1 MIHGTRPSTQAL
13 WIPRGLRGFPGSPAL
28 PGRELR
34 RRLAVAP
41 GRPEGRGLVA
51 AEDGHVHAIGR
62 GPELGSI
69 ARFLDAVPTGPF
81 ALVIRGEAGIGK
93 TVLWNEAVA
102 AARDRSFTV
111 MSCHLAQAESK
122 LPYVGLG
129 DLFTHVPDQV
139 LAELPVP
146 QRRALEVAL
155 LRTEG
160 EGHALQQRAVS
171 AAVVNS
177 LLILARSAPTLLAV
191 DDVQWL
197 DSPSRRVLRFAIR
210 RIAPASIGILAA
222 IRSGGTD
229 EDPLDLG
236 RVLPAAGLSWL
247 TVGPLSSQA
256 LERLLRLRLHAAF
269 PGPVLRRLEQT
280 SGGNPFFALELGR
293 LLLDPEVSAV
303 AGQPLP
309 APSSLT
315 DLLRARLER
324 LPRASREALLLVSAL
339 SRPTADLV
347 RAASAAP
354 EAAAEAIERAAAAGL
369 IKLRDGSVRFTHPL
383 LASVVYSQASEAEL
397 RRLHQRLAGLVV
409 DPEERARHLGLS
421 AEGPDEAVAAAI
433 DGAATRAA
441 GRGAPDAAAALLE
454 QATRLTPP
462 AAIGDVRRRK
472 LDTADQHVAAGD
484 TARARVLLEQVLAT
498 SDAGIITRARVLHR
512 LSRVRGMEG
521 GLSEGPPLLRQALAE
536 AGGDLPL
543 RVAIERDLVFALIQ
557 VGAPAEALPHARAGL
572 QAAEASGQPILLAE
586 ALDYLCMVELL
597 AGNGVSAKL
606 LDRAISVDQQVG
618 PAPLLEHP
626 GMATGRFP
634 LALTLKWTDRFDAAR
649 DLLRSLYTVHGEH
662 GDEGA
667 LPPVLF
673 HLGELEY
680 WAGNWQ
686 TATRLAGECH
696 ELASRTGQA
705 VADRRA
711 LVLEAMVEACRGNAA
726 VARSKGQASL
736 VLSENAADSLSVIR
750 SLKSLGLLELSLGK
764 PAEAAGYLERG
775 LALEAEAGYDPGVL
789 RLVPDAVEAL
799 LAAGRPQA
807 ARPLVEALEANGRRL
822 GRPWALA
829 TGARAR
835 GLLEAA
841 SGDLAQA
848 QTALEGALRDHKG
861 LPQPFELARTL
872 LAMGIIQ
879 RRAKRKREARQS
891 LGQALAIFQ
900 ELGAALW
907 AGRTRAELG
916 RIGGRAP
923 SPAHLTPT
931 EERVAELVAEGQ
943 TNREVAGSLF
953 LSVKTVEANLTHI
966 YRKVGVTSRR
976 QLARWLRA
984 EMDRRQHEPSS
995 KE

>member
-1 MIHGTRPSTQAL
+1 
-13 WIPRGLRGFPGSPAL
+13 
-28 PGRELR
+28 
-34 RRLAVAP
+34 
-41 GRPEGRGLVA
+41 LVA
-51 AEDGHVHAIGR
+51 AGDGHVDAIGR
-62 GPELGSI
+62 VPELGSI
-69 ARFLDAVPTGPF
+69 AGFLDAVPAGPS
-81 ALVIRGEAGIGK
+81 ALVIQGEAGIGK

-102 AARDRSFTV
+102 AARDRGYTV
-111 MSCHLAQAESK
+111 LSCHPAQAESR
-122 LPYVGLG
+122 LPYLGLG

-139 LAELPVP
+139 LAGLPVP

-155 LRTEG
+155 LRVEG
-160 EGHALQQRAVS
+160 EGPPLQQRAVS

-177 LLILARSAPTLLAV
+177 LLILARSAPTLVAV

-210 RIAPASIGILAA
+210 RIAPASVGILAA
-222 IRSGGTD
+222 IRSGGR
-229 EDPLDLG
+229 EGDPLDLG
-236 RVLPAAGLSWL
+236 RALPADSVSWL
-247 TVGPLSSQA
+247 TVGPLSLQA
-256 LERLLRLRLHAAF
+256 VERLLRSRLHAAF
-269 PGPVLRRLEQT
+269 PGPALRRLEQT
-280 SGGNPFFALELGR
+280 SGGNPFYALELGR
-293 LLLDPEVSAV
+293 VLLDPGASAV

-315 DLLRARLER
+315 DLLRARLGR
-324 LPRASREALLLVSAL
+324 LPRASREALLIVSAL
-339 SRPTADLV
+339 SRPTADQV
-347 RAASAAP
+347 RAASATP
-354 EAAAEAIERAAAAGL
+354 EPAIVAMERAVAAGL
-369 IKLRDGSVRFTHPL
+369 IELRDGSVRFTHPL
-383 LASVVYSQASEAEL
+383 LASVVYSQASGAEL

-409 DPEERARHLGLS
+409 DPEERARHLGLG
-421 AEGPDEAVAAAI
+421 AEGPDETVAAAI
-433 DGAATRAA
+433 DAAAIRAA
-441 GRGAPDAAAALLE
+441 RRGAPDAAAALLE

-462 AAIGDVRRRK
+462 AATGDVRRRK
-472 LDTADQHVAAGD
+472 LDAADQHVAAGD
-484 TARARVLLEQVLAT
+484 TARARILLEQVLAT
-498 SDAGIITRARVLHR
+498 SDAGTTRARVLHR
-512 LSRVRGMEG
+512 LSWVRGAEG

-536 AGGDLPL
+536 VGEDLPL

-557 VGAPAEALPHARAGL
+557 VGSPSEALPHARAGL
-572 QAAEASGQPILLAE
+572 LAAEASGQPILLAE
-586 ALDYLCMVELL
+586 ALDYLCMAELL
-597 AGNGVSAKL
+597 VGNKISTKL

-626 GMATGRFP
+626 GVATGRFP

-662 GDEGA
+662 GDEGS

-673 HLGELEY
+673 HLGELEL

-686 TATRLAGECH
+686 TATWLAGECH

-711 LVLEAMVEACRGNAA
+711 LLLEAMVEACRGNVAA
-726 VARSKGQASL
+726 ARSKGQASL

-764 PAEAAGYLERG
+764 PGEAAGYLERG
-775 LALEAEAGYDPGVL
+775 LELEAEAGYDPGVL

-807 ARPLVEALEANGRRL
+807 ARPLVEALEAQGRRL

-841 SGDLAQA
+841 SGDLAGA
-848 QTALEGALRDHKG
+848 QTALEGALREHKG

-872 LAMGIIQ
+872 LAMGIVR
-879 RRAKRKREARQS
+879 RRAKRKREARDS
-891 LGQALAIFQ
+891 LGQALAVFQ
-900 ELGAALW
+900 ELGAARW

-931 EERVAELVAEGQ
+931 EERIAELVAEGQ
-943 TNREVAGSLF
+943 TNREIAGSLF

-984 EMDRRQHEPSS
+984 EVDRRQHEPSS
-995 KE
+995 KDRESP

>member
-1 MIHGTRPSTQAL
+1 
-13 WIPRGLRGFPGSPAL
+13 
-28 PGRELR
+28 
-34 RRLAVAP
+34 
-41 GRPEGRGLVA
+41 
-51 AEDGHVHAIGR
+51 
-62 GPELGSI
+62 
-69 ARFLDAVPTGPF
+69 
-81 ALVIRGEAGIGK
+81 
-93 TVLWNEAVA
+93 
-102 AARDRSFTV
+102 
-111 MSCHLAQAESK
+111 
-122 LPYVGLG
+122 
-129 DLFTHVPDQV
+129 
-139 LAELPVP
+139 
-146 QRRALEVAL
+146 
-155 LRTEG
+155 
-160 EGHALQQRAVS
+160 
-171 AAVVNS
+171 
-177 LLILARSAPTLLAV
+177 
-191 DDVQWL
+191 
-197 DSPSRRVLRFAIR
+197 
-210 RIAPASIGILAA
+210 
-222 IRSGGTD
+222 
-229 EDPLDLG
+229 
-236 RVLPAAGLSWL
+236 
-247 TVGPLSSQA
+247 
-256 LERLLRLRLHAAF
+256 
-269 PGPVLRRLEQT
+269 
-280 SGGNPFFALELGR
+280 
-293 LLLDPEVSAV
+293 
-303 AGQPLP
+303 
-309 APSSLT
+309 
-315 DLLRARLER
+315 
-324 LPRASREALLLVSAL
+324 
-339 SRPTADLV
+339 V
-347 RAASAAP
+347 RAASATP
-354 EAAAEAIERAAAAGL
+354 EAAAEALERAAAAGL
-369 IKLRDGSVRFTHPL
+369 IRLRDGSVRFSHPL
-383 LASVVYSQASEAEL
+383 LASVVYSRASGEEL
-397 RRLHQRLAGLVV
+397 GRLHQRLAGLAI
-409 DPEERARHLGLS
+409 DPEECARHLGLA

-433 DGAATRAA
+433 DAAATRAA

-472 LDTADQHVAAGD
+472 LDAADQHVAAGD

-498 SDAGIITRARVLHR
+498 SDAGTSRARMLHR

-536 AGGDLPL
+536 VGDDLAL
-543 RVAIERDLVFALIQ
+543 RVAIERDMVFALIQ
-557 VGAPAEALPHARAGL
+557 VGAPSEALPHARAGL

-586 ALDYLCMVELL
+586 ALDYLCMEELL
-597 AGNGVSAKL
+597 VGNRISAKL

-649 DLLRSLYTVHGEH
+649 DLLRSLYTVHSEH
-662 GDEGA
+662 GDEGS

-673 HLGELEY
+673 HLGELEL
-680 WAGNWQ
+680 WAGNWE
-686 TATRLAGECH
+686 TATRLADECH

-711 LVLEAMVEACRGNAA
+711 LLLEAMVEACRGNVA
-726 VARSKGQASL
+726 VARSKAQASL
-736 VLSENAADSLSVIR
+736 VLSEHADDSLSVIR

-764 PAEAAGYLERG
+764 PEEAAGYLERG

-789 RLVPDAVEAL
+789 RLVPDAAEAL

-841 SGDLAQA
+841 SGDLARA

-872 LAMGIIQ
+872 LAMGIIR

-907 AGRTRAELG
+907 ADRTRAELG

-923 SPAHLTPT
+923 SPAGLTPT
-931 EERVAELVAEGQ
+931 EERVAELVAEGL

-995 KE
+995 KDRESP

>member
-1 MIHGTRPSTQAL
+1 
-13 WIPRGLRGFPGSPAL
+13 
-28 PGRELR
+28 
-34 RRLAVAP
+34 
-41 GRPEGRGLVA
+41 LVA
-51 AEDGHVHAIGR
+51 AGDGHVGAIGR
-62 GPELGSI
+62 GSELGSI
-69 ARFLDAVPTGPF
+69 AGFLDAVAAGPS
-81 ALVIRGEAGIGK
+81 ALLIQGEAGIGK

-102 AARDRSFTV
+102 AARDRGYTV
-111 MSCHLAQAESK
+111 MSCHPAQAESK
-122 LPYVGLG
+122 LPYLGLG

-160 EGHALQQRAVS
+160 EGHPLQQRAAS

-177 LLILARSAPTLLAV
+177 LLILARSAPILVAV

-197 DSPSRRVLRFAIR
+197 DSPSRRVLRFAVR
-210 RIAPASIGILAA
+210 RIAPASVGILAA
-222 IRSGGTD
+222 IRSGGSD

-236 RVLPAAGLSWL
+236 GALPADGLSRL
-247 TVGPLSSQA
+247 TVGPLSLHA
-256 LERLLRLRLHAAF
+256 LERLLRSRLHAAF
-269 PGPVLRRLEQT
+269 SGPALRRLEQT
-280 SGGNPFFALELGR
+280 SGGNPFYALELGR
-293 LLLDPEVSAV
+293 VLLDPGASWDPS
-303 AGQPLP
+303 QPLL

-315 DLLRARLER
+315 GLLRARLER
-324 LPRASREALLLVSAL
+324 LPRASREALLVVSAL

-347 RAASAAP
+347 RAASATP
-354 EAAAEAIERAAAAGL
+354 EAAADAMERAVAAGL
-369 IKLRDGSVRFTHPL
+369 IKLGDGSVRFTHPL
-383 LASVVYSQASEAEL
+383 LASVVYARASGAEL

-409 DPEERARHLGLS
+409 EPEERARHLGLC
-421 AEGPDEAVAAAI
+421 AEGPDDTVAAAI
-433 DGAATRAA
+433 DAAATRAA
-441 GRGAPDAAAALLE
+441 TRGAPDAAAALLE

-472 LDTADQHVAAGD
+472 LDAADQHVAAGD
-484 TARARVLLEQVLAT
+484 TVRARVLLEQVLAT
-498 SDAGIITRARVLHR
+498 SDAGATRARVLHR
-512 LSRVRGMEG
+512 LSWVRGAEG
-521 GLSEGPPLLRQALAE
+521 GFSEGPPLLRQALAE
-536 AGGDLPL
+536 VGEDLAL

-572 QAAEASGQPILLAE
+572 LAAEASGQPILLAE

-597 AGNGVSAKL
+597 VGNRVSAKL

-618 PAPLLEHP
+618 PAPLLAHP
-626 GMATGRFP
+626 GVATGRFP

-662 GDEGA
+662 GDEGS
-667 LPPVLF
+667 LLPVLF
-673 HLGELEY
+673 HLGELEL
-680 WAGNWQ
+680 WAGNWEA
-686 TATRLAGECH
+686 ATRLADECH

-711 LVLEAMVEACRGNAA
+711 LTLEAMVEACRGNVTA
-726 VARSKGQASL
+726 ARSKGQASL
-736 VLSENAADSLSVIR
+736 DLSERAADSLSVIR
-750 SLKSLGLLELSLGK
+750 SLKALGLLELSLGN

-775 LALEAEAGYDPGVL
+775 LELEAEAGYDPGVL
-789 RLVPDAVEAL
+789 RLVPDAIEAL

-807 ARPLVEALEANGRRL
+807 ARPLVEALEAQGRRL
-822 GRPWALA
+822 GQPWALA
-829 TGARAR
+829 TGARVR

-841 SGDLAQA
+841 SGDLARA
-848 QTALEGALRDHKG
+848 QTALEDALREHKG

-872 LAMGIIQ
+872 LAMGVVR
-879 RRAKRKREARQS
+879 RRAKRKREARES

-900 ELGAALW
+900 QLGAARW
-907 AGRTRAELG
+907 ADRTRTELG

-943 TNREVAGSLF
+943 TNREIAGSLF

-966 YRKVGVTSRR
+966 YRKAGVTSRR

-984 EMDRRQHEPSS
+984 ETDRGQHEPSTKDRES
-995 KE
+995 P

>member
-1 MIHGTRPSTQAL
+1 
-13 WIPRGLRGFPGSPAL
+13 
-28 PGRELR
+28 
-34 RRLAVAP
+34 
-41 GRPEGRGLVA
+41 
-51 AEDGHVHAIGR
+51 
-62 GPELGSI
+62 
-69 ARFLDAVPTGPF
+69 LDAVAAGPS

-102 AARDRSFTV
+102 AARDRGYTV
-111 MSCHLAQAESK
+111 LSCHPAQAESK
-122 LPYVGLG
+122 FPYLGLG
-129 DLFTHVPDQV
+129 DLFTHVPGQV
-139 LAELPVP
+139 LSELPVP

-155 LRTEG
+155 LRIEG
-160 EGHALQQRAVS
+160 EGPPLQQRAVS

-177 LLILARSAPTLLAV
+177 LLILARSAPTLVAV

-222 IRSGGTD
+222 IRSGGMD
-229 EDPLDLG
+229 EDPLGLG
-236 RVLPAAGLSWL
+236 SVLPADSVSWL
-247 TVGPLSSQA
+247 TVGPLSLQA
-256 LERLLRLRLHAAF
+256 LERLMRSRLRAAF

-293 LLLDPEVSAV
+293 VLLDPEVSAV

-309 APSSLT
+309 VPSSLT
-315 DLLRARLER
+315 DLLRTRLGR
-324 LPRASREALLLVSAL
+324 LPRTSREALLIASAL

-347 RAASAAP
+347 RAASASP
-354 EAAAEAIERAAAAGL
+354 QAAAEAMERAAAAGL

-383 LASVVYSQASEAEL
+383 LASVVYAQASEAEL
-397 RRLHQRLAGLVV
+397 GRLHQRLAGLVV
-409 DPEERARHLGLS
+409 DPEERARHLGLG

-433 DGAATRAA
+433 DAAAARAA

-462 AAIGDVRRRK
+462 AATGEVRRRT
-472 LDTADQHVAAGD
+472 LDAADQHVAAGD

-498 SDAGIITRARVLHR
+498 SDAGITRARVLHR

-536 AGGDLPL
+536 AGDDLAL

-597 AGNGVSAKL
+597 AGNGVGAKL
-606 LDRAISVDQQVG
+606 LDRASSVDQQVG

-626 GMATGRFP
+626 GVATGRFP

-649 DLLRSLYTVHGEH
+649 DLLRSLHTVHGEH
-662 GDEGA
+662 GDEGSLA
-667 LPPVLF
+667 PVLF

-686 TATRLAGECH
+686 TAARLADECH
-696 ELASRTGQA
+696 ELASRAGQA

-711 LVLEAMVEACRGNAA
+711 LVLEAMVEACRGNVA

-750 SLKSLGLLELSLGK
+750 SLKSLGLLELSLGN

-775 LALEAEAGYDPGVL
+775 LELEAAAGYDPAVL

-841 SGDLAQA
+841 SGDLARA
-848 QTALEGALRDHKG
+848 QTALEGALREHKG

-872 LAMGIIQ
+872 LAMGVV
-879 RRAKRKREARQS
+879 RRRGKRKREARDS
-891 LGQALAIFQ
+891 LGQALAVFQ
-900 ELGAALW
+900 QLGAALW
-907 AGRTRAELG
+907 VGRARAELS

-943 TNREVAGSLF
+943 TNREIAGSLF

-976 QLARWLRA
+976 QLARWLKA
-984 EMDRRQHEPSS
+984 ETGRRQHGPSS
-995 KE
+995 KDRESP

>member
-1 MIHGTRPSTQAL
+1 
-13 WIPRGLRGFPGSPAL
+13 
-28 PGRELR
+28 
-34 RRLAVAP
+34 
-41 GRPEGRGLVA
+41 LVA
-51 AEDGHVHAIGR
+51 AEDGHVDVIGR

-69 ARFLDAVPTGPF
+69 AGFLDAVPAGPS
-81 ALVIRGEAGIGK
+81 ALVIQGEAGIGK
-93 TVLWNEAVA
+93 TVLWNGAVA
-102 AARDRSFTV
+102 AARDRNYTV
-111 MSCHLAQAESK
+111 MSCHPAQAESK
-122 LPYVGLG
+122 LPYLGLG
-129 DLFTHVPDQV
+129 DLFTHVPGQV

-160 EGHALQQRAVS
+160 EGDPLQQRAVS

-177 LLILARSAPTLLAV
+177 LLILARSAPVLVAV

-210 RIAPASIGILAA
+210 RIAPASVGILVA
-222 IRSGGTD
+222 IRSGGSD

-236 RVLPAAGLSWL
+236 GVLPAKRLSRL
-247 TVGPLSSQA
+247 TVGPLSLQA
-256 LERLLRLRLHAAF
+256 VERLLRSRLHAAF
-269 PGPVLRRLEQT
+269 PGPALRRLEQT
-280 SGGNPFFALELGR
+280 SGGNPYFALELGK
-293 LLLDPEVSAV
+293 LLLDPEVSAF

-315 DLLRARLER
+315 GLLRGRLGR
-324 LPRASREALLLVSAL
+324 LPRASREALLIVSAL

-347 RAASAAP
+347 RAASATP
-354 EAAAEAIERAAAAGL
+354 EAAADAMERAATAGL

-383 LASVVYSQASEAEL
+383 LASVVYSQASGAEL
-397 RRLHQRLAGLVV
+397 RRLHQHLAGQVV
-409 DPEERARHLGLS
+409 DPEERARHLALG
-421 AEGPDEAVAAAI
+421 ADGPDGAVAAAI
-433 DGAATRAA
+433 DAAATSAA
-441 GRGAPDAAAALLE
+441 RRGAPDAAAALLE
-454 QATRLTPP
+454 QATRLTPR
-462 AAIGDVRRRK
+462 AAPGDVRRRK
-472 LDTADQHVAAGD
+472 LDAADQHVAAGD
-484 TARARVLLEQVLAT
+484 TARARLLLEQVEAT
-498 SDAGIITRARVLHR
+498 SDAGTTRARVLHR
-512 LSRVRGMEG
+512 LSRVRGFDS
-521 GLSEGPPLLRQALAE
+521 GLSAAPPLLEQALE
-536 AGGDLPL
+536 EVGDDLPL

-557 VGAPAEALPHARAGL
+557 VGAPSDALPHARAGL
-572 QAAEASGQPILLAE
+572 LAAEASGQPILLAE
-586 ALDYLCMVELL
+586 ALDYLCMAELL
-597 AGNGVSAKL
+597 VGNRVSTKL

-634 LALTLKWTDRFDAAR
+634 LALTLKWTDRFDDAR
-649 DLLRSLYTVHGEH
+649 DLLRSLYTEHGEH
-662 GDEGA
+662 GDEGS
-667 LPPVLF
+667 LLPVLF
-673 HLGELEY
+673 HLGELEF
-680 WAGNWQ
+680 WAGNWE
-686 TATRLAGECH
+686 TATRLAEECH

-711 LVLEAMVEACRGNAA
+711 FMLEAMVETCRGNVA

-736 VLSENAADSLSVIR
+736 VLSENAADSLAVIR
-750 SLKSLGLLELSLGK
+750 SLKSLGLLELSLGH
-764 PAEAAGYLERG
+764 PGEAVGYLERG
-775 LALEAEAGYDPGVL
+775 LELEAEAGYNPGVL

-835 GLLEAA
+835 GQLEATA
-841 SGDLAQA
+841 GDLARA
-848 QTALEGALRDHKG
+848 QSALEGALREHKG

-872 LAMGIIQ
+872 LAMGTIR
-879 RRAKRKREARQS
+879 RRAKQKREARES
-891 LGQALAIFQ
+891 LGQALAIFR

-907 AGRTRAELG
+907 ADRTRAELG

-923 SPAHLTPT
+923 TAAHLTPT

-953 LSVKTVEANLTHI
+953 MSVKTVEANLTHI
-966 YRKVGVTSRR
+966 YRKVGVSSRR

-984 EMDRRQHEPSS
+984 EMDRRQHELSS
-995 KE
+995 KDRDSP

>member
-1 MIHGTRPSTQAL
+1 
-13 WIPRGLRGFPGSPAL
+13 
-28 PGRELR
+28 
-34 RRLAVAP
+34 
-41 GRPEGRGLVA
+41 
-51 AEDGHVHAIGR
+51 
-62 GPELGSI
+62 
-69 ARFLDAVPTGPF
+69 
-81 ALVIRGEAGIGK
+81 
-93 TVLWNEAVA
+93 
-102 AARDRSFTV
+102 
-111 MSCHLAQAESK
+111 
-122 LPYVGLG
+122 
-129 DLFTHVPDQV
+129 
-139 LAELPVP
+139 
-146 QRRALEVAL
+146 VAL
-155 LRTEG
+155 LRIEG
-160 EGHALQQRAVS
+160 EGPPLQQRAVS

-177 LLILARSAPTLLAV
+177 LLILARSAPTLVAV

-222 IRSGGTD
+222 IRSGGMD
-229 EDPLDLG
+229 EDPLGLG
-236 RVLPAAGLSWL
+236 SVLPADSVSWL
-247 TVGPLSSQA
+247 TVGPLSLQA
-256 LERLLRLRLHAAF
+256 LERLMRSRLRAAF

-293 LLLDPEVSAV
+293 VLLDPEVSAV

-309 APSSLT
+309 VPSSLT
-315 DLLRARLER
+315 DLLRTRLGR
-324 LPRASREALLLVSAL
+324 LPRTSREALLIASAL

-347 RAASAAP
+347 RAASASP
-354 EAAAEAIERAAAAGL
+354 QAAAEAMERAAAAGL

-383 LASVVYSQASEAEL
+383 LASVVYAQASEAEL
-397 RRLHQRLAGLVV
+397 GRLHQRLAGLVV
-409 DPEERARHLGLS
+409 DPEERARHLGLG

-433 DGAATRAA
+433 DAAAARAA

-462 AAIGDVRRRK
+462 AATGEVRRRT
-472 LDTADQHVAAGD
+472 LDAADQHVAAGD

-498 SDAGIITRARVLHR
+498 SDAGITRARVLHR

-536 AGGDLPL
+536 AGDDLAL

-597 AGNGVSAKL
+597 AGNGVGAKL
-606 LDRAISVDQQVG
+606 LDRASSVDQQVG

-626 GMATGRFP
+626 GVATGRFP

-649 DLLRSLYTVHGEH
+649 DLLRSLHTVHGEH
-662 GDEGA
+662 GDEGSLA
-667 LPPVLF
+667 PVLF

-686 TATRLAGECH
+686 TAARLADECH
-696 ELASRTGQA
+696 ELASRAGQA

-711 LVLEAMVEACRGNAA
+711 LVLEAMVEACRGNVA

-750 SLKSLGLLELSLGK
+750 SLKSLGLLELSLGN

-775 LALEAEAGYDPGVL
+775 LELEAAAGYDPAVL

-799 LAAGRPQA
+799 LAAGRPRPA
-807 ARPLVEALEANGRRL
+807 AGRPPPPRPLVEALEANGRRL

-841 SGDLAQA
+841 SGDLARA
-848 QTALEGALRDHKG
+848 QTALEGALREHKG

-872 LAMGIIQ
+872 LAMGVV
-879 RRAKRKREARQS
+879 RRRGKRKREARDS
-891 LGQALAIFQ
+891 LGQALAVFQ
-900 ELGAALW
+900 QLGAALW
-907 AGRTRAELG
+907 VGRARAELS

-943 TNREVAGSLF
+943 TNREIAGSLF

-976 QLARWLRA
+976 QLARWLKA
-984 EMDRRQHEPSS
+984 ETGRRQHGPSS
-995 KE
+995 KDRESP